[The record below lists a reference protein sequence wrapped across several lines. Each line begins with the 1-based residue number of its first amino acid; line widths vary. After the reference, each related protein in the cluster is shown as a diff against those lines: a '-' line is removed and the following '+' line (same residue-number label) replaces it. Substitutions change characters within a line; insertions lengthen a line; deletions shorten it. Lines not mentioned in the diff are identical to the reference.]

1 MSILSVYEKKI
12 LKNGLTLL
20 AVPIEGAASI
30 TMSIFVKAGSRYEEK
45 RINGISHFL
54 EHLHFKGTKNYP
66 NAKKLSETVD
76 QIGGVFDADTGQ
88 ENTTDFLR
96 PAYQQFPLVFLCF
109 IDIMADPHFDYPG
122 KDSEQQRSHR

>member
-76 QIGGVFDADTGQ
+76 QIGGEIKSDNQKRDNQHYFITG
-88 ENTTDFLR
+88 
-96 PAYQQFPLVFLCF
+96 
-109 IDIMADPHFDYPG
+109 
-122 KDSEQQRSHR
+122 